1 MAPKITVIIPTFN
14 RSIYLKEC
22 LDSILSQTLQPHQ
35 VIVVNDGSNDR
46 TREVLDPYLPIIDY
60 VETGQTGKAVA
71 LNVSLEGVKG
81 EYVWIFD
88 DDDVA
93 LPDALER
100 FVTPLE
106 ADPTCGFSYS
116 TYFYT
121 ATRSQDDRIG
131 DVLGESRIP
140 DLQDQDLL
148 ISLLESDFLGGASI
162 FARTTCYRQVG
173 NFDPALV
180 RSEDY
185 EMLIRLARQFT
196 GVRVAGGPTFHYR
209 QHDGMRGSAMDRFE
223 AAHRNNKWLEYDQL
237 VFRRLY
243 GELPLEVY
251 LPHGTP
257 LRGHLRRAHLQ
268 RLAVVASKLM
278 FSEMAACLE
287 DLARL
292 EQPSPFSKQE
302 REILYRLIV
311 RRPFYGAGS
320 FYDNLESFDLIRR
333 LASASPAMRR
343 LRLETMRVILSHL
356 AGNKHWLDPH
366 SIFGAARRSWRLFI

>member
-100 FVTPLE
+100 FVAPLE

-121 ATRSQDDRIG
+121 ATRPQDDRIG

-140 DLQDQDLL
+140 DLHDQDLL
-148 ISLLESDFLGGASI
+148 IPLLESDFLGGASI
-162 FARTTCYRQVG
+162 FARTACYRQVG

-196 GVRVAGGPTFHYR
+196 GVRVAGGPPFHNR
-209 QHDGMRGSAMDRFE
+209 QHGGMRGSTRDRFE
-223 AAHRNNKWLEYDQL
+223 AAHRNTKWLEYDQL

-243 GELPLEVY
+243 RELPLEVY

-257 LRGHLRRAHLQ
+257 LQDHLRQAHLQ

-278 FSEMAACLE
+278 FSEVSACLE

-292 EQPSPFSKQE
+292 EQHSPFSKQE

-311 RRPFYGAGS
+311 RRPFYGAGG

-333 LASASPAMRR
+333 LASGSPAMRR
-343 LRLETMRVILSHL
+343 FRLETMRVILSHL
-356 AGNKHWLDPH
+356 AGKKRWLDPH
-366 SIFGAARRSWRLFI
+366 SIFGAACRSWRLFI